1 LKSYLYLCFA
11 MLTII
16 FYAFL
21 AYILYKLV
29 FGFIIPVYRT
39 YRRVKRG
46 FRDMQERMGAHQ
58 PGGQPVEP
66 QPSGRPGQGSTRP
79 RTGEYIDFEEIK

>member
-1 LKSYLYLCFA
+1 
-11 MLTII
+11 MLQYI

-39 YRRVKRG
+39 TKKVRRG
-46 FRDMQERMGAHQ
+46 FKHMQEQMKQYQGEHHQ
-58 PGGQPVEP
+58 QASP
-66 QPSGRPGQGSTRP
+66 QQQTHTNKDSIKGD
-79 RTGEYIDFEEIK
+79 YIDFEEVK